1 MNAKPLLLIPAL
13 SLVLLLSAC
22 AGPMPQPDPKEA
34 WISLEEEGPSDLLAE
49 RVDGKNVDDGRY
61 FEVQPGAH
69 RLDVTLFEEVGGD
82 SNQVD
87 CHGHVSYP
95 NFQAGSI
102 TSWWNRPWA
111 PRCGRGCLMPR
122 ASRWRVRMGLS
133 ACRGDRAVGV
143 AQSRKFRSIEREA
156 ADCTL
161 IEGRLMMVDYILQA
175 GPFL

>member
-22 AGPMPQPDPKEA
+22 AGPMPKADPNEA
-34 WISLEEEGPSDLLAE
+34 WISLEEEGSSDLLAE

-87 CHGHVSYP
+87 CRGQVSYP
-95 NFQAGSI
+95 SFKAGEHYKLVES
-102 TSWWNRPWA
+102 TLGTEVRARLYDGEGKQVASVRDFE
-111 PRCGRGCLMPR
+111 CMP
-122 ASRWRVRMGLS
+122 G
-133 ACRGDRAVGV
+133 
-143 AQSRKFRSIEREA
+143 
-156 ADCTL
+156 
-161 IEGRLMMVDYILQA
+161 
-175 GPFL
+175 

>member
-22 AGPMPQPDPKEA
+22 AGPMPKADPNEA
-34 WISLEEEGPSDLLAE
+34 WISLEEEGSSDLMAE

-87 CHGHVSYP
+87 CRGQVSYP
-95 NFQAGSI
+95 SFKAGSI
-102 TSWWNRPWA
+102 TSWWSRPW
-111 PRCGRGCLMPR
+111 
-122 ASRWRVRMGLS
+122 GL
-133 ACRGDRAVGV
+133 R
-143 AQSRKFRSIEREA
+143 
-156 ADCTL
+156 
-161 IEGRLMMVDYILQA
+161 
-175 GPFL
+175 

>member
-22 AGPMPQPDPKEA
+22 AGPMPKADPNEA
-34 WISLEEEGPSDLLAE
+34 WISLEEEGSSDLLAE

-87 CHGHVSYP
+87 CRGQVSYP
-95 NFQAGSI
+95 NFKAGEHYKLVES
-102 TSWWNRPWA
+102 TL
-111 PRCGRGCLMPR
+111 GTEVR
-122 ASRWRVRMGLS
+122 ARLYDEKGKQVARVREFECMPG
-133 ACRGDRAVGV
+133 
-143 AQSRKFRSIEREA
+143 
-156 ADCTL
+156 
-161 IEGRLMMVDYILQA
+161 
-175 GPFL
+175 

>member
-34 WISLEEEGPSDLLAE
+34 WISLEEEGPSDLMAE

-87 CHGHVSYP
+87 CRGHVSYP
-95 NFQAGSI
+95 NFQAGEHYKLVES
-102 TSWWNRPWA
+102 TL
-111 PRCGRGCLMPR
+111 GTEVR
-122 ASRWRVRMGLS
+122 ARLLDAQGKQVARVRDFECMPG
-133 ACRGDRAVGV
+133 
-143 AQSRKFRSIEREA
+143 
-156 ADCTL
+156 
-161 IEGRLMMVDYILQA
+161 
-175 GPFL
+175 

>member
-22 AGPMPQPDPKEA
+22 AGPMPQPDPSQA
-34 WISLEEEGPSDLLAE
+34 WISLEEEGPSDLMAE

-87 CHGHVSYP
+87 CRGQVSYP
-95 NFQAGSI
+95 SFKAGEHYKLVES
-102 TSWWNRPWA
+102 TLGTEVRARLYDGEGKQVASVRDFE
-111 PRCGRGCLMPR
+111 CMP
-122 ASRWRVRMGLS
+122 G
-133 ACRGDRAVGV
+133 
-143 AQSRKFRSIEREA
+143 
-156 ADCTL
+156 
-161 IEGRLMMVDYILQA
+161 
-175 GPFL
+175 